1 MHGTS
6 ALRDRPDLRLP
17 GGRSSPP
24 SGRTWTVDES
34 SAPRWV
40 LPAEDGLILAIGRAV
55 YGFAQFERS
64 VERAREALDGLLG
77 GRSDGHEAGEAPLL
91 ALEGMANARSPDGE
105 TFAQLLR
112 IDRLHRAL
120 KSRRDGLLR
129 IHRPDPDSDAQR
141 AGLVG
146 GAACAWCVEDILR
159 LARDIEAAAVE
170 TNRLLRKGLLS
181 SRPPGVR
188 GDPA

>member
-1 MHGTS
+1 M
-6 ALRDRPDLRLP
+6 
-17 GGRSSPP
+17 
-24 SGRTWTVDES
+24 DES

-40 LPAEDGLILAIGRAV
+40 LPAEDGLILAIGRVV

-64 VERAREALDGLLG
+64 VERAREALGGLLG
-77 GRSDGHEAGEAPLL
+77 GRSDGHEAGEGAML
-91 ALEGMANARSPDGE
+91 ALEAVASARPPDGE
-105 TFAQLLR
+105 TAAQLRR
-112 IDRLHRAL
+112 IYGLHRDL

-141 AGLVG
+141 AGLLG

-159 LARDIEAAAVE
+159 LARDIETAAVE
-170 TNRLLRKGLLS
+170 TNRLLRRGLRS
-181 SRPPGVR
+181 SRPPGGR